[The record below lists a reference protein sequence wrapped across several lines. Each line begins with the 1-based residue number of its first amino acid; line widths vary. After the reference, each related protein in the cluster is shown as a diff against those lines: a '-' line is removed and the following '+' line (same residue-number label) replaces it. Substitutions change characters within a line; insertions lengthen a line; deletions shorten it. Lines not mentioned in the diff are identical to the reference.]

1 MNKATGFRH
10 LLITNPYCRKSVA
23 SFDEHIRQ
31 ATRNL
36 SFLEQAN
43 RLPAAHWDWQ
53 VTVAFYVGVH
63 LINAHIAQKSG
74 LNYRSHEQVDQAI
87 NPYIPLSPTKLAED
101 DYLAYSKLQGLARRA
116 RYLIHEERDNR
127 TTDAQFTYDKH
138 FARAVRY
145 LDTLL
150 TFIKSEYGVSFPRL
164 AFKCI
169 ELNRT
174 TLSNFDV
181 LK

>member
-1 MNKATGFRH
+1 M
-10 LLITNPYCRKSVA
+10 A

-43 RLPAAHWDWQ
+43 RLPISYWDWQ

-63 LINAHIAQKSG
+63 LINAHIVQKSG
-74 LNYRSHEQVDQAI
+74 LHYRSHEQVDGAI
-87 NPYIPLSPTKLAED
+87 NPYNPLSPIKLTEE

-116 RYLIHEERDNR
+116 RYLIHDDLTNR
-127 TTDAQFTYDKH
+127 MTDAQFTYDKH
-138 FARAVRY
+138 FARAVRC

-150 TFIKSEYGVSFPRL
+150 TFIKNEYGVSFPRL

-169 ELNRT
+169 ELNRI